1 MWQLEFHRLKDKTF
15 FEIQNF
21 FGKDSLKPHFTQ
33 NFTQKFT
40 QIHRKK
46 LCREFSLKEKRY
58 FSQIHAQ
65 IHKQILQA
73 LYFLFTLKTK
83 RIFSQIHT
91 KIHKNFKKFKAL
103 NLLASFKA
111 KKPCLKIQHPFAKVL
126 LQESKF
132 KHPTLCPIFKHYKNS
147 MKSFSNKCYQ
157 SLVKLFS
164 SRHYQSSMQS
174 FSSQILKAFF
184 FFKFTA
190 SCEFSKE
197 KIQRSFYV
205 IKCY

>member
-1 MWQLEFHRLKDKTF
+1 MLQLEFHRFKKGAKKFHRLKDKTF

-111 KKPCLKIQHPFAKVL
+111 KKPCLKFKHPFTKVP

-132 KHPTLCPIFKHYKNS
+132 KHPTLHPTFKHRKNS
-147 MKSFSNKCYQ
+147 MKLFSNKCYQ
-157 SLVKLFS
+157 SLVK
-164 SRHYQSSMQS
+164 S
-174 FSSQILKAFF
+174 FSSQISKAFF

-205 IKCY
+205 GK